1 MHEIIRPQCGKAFKV
16 DEAGY
21 ADILKQVHDSEFEK
35 LLHERLEL
43 AEQDM
48 RNAVVLAQTKVASEL
63 QKVVRGNRL
72 TNGRSVAQYGL
83 PASDER
89 AVALAEPPITDAK

>member
-21 ADILKQVHDSEFEK
+21 ADILKQVRDSEFEK
-35 LLHERLEL
+35 QSHERLEL
-43 AEQDM
+43 AEQDR
-48 RNAVVLAQTKVASEL
+48 RNAVELAQTKVASEL
-63 QKVVRGNRL
+63 RKA
-72 TNGRSVAQYGL
+72 RSRRPIDEWPFSSGGH